1 MRILY
6 FAEIKEI
13 LNMDHEDIDLS
24 YDLTVSDF
32 KRT

>member
-13 LNMDHEDIDLS
+13 LNMDREDIDLS